1 MRGYTER
8 MEWLN
13 KFKDEDEKVTH
24 EEIMESYLC
33 EPSDGEE

>member
-13 KFKDEDEKVTH
+13 RFKDEGVEVTH
-24 EEIMESYLC
+24 EEILDSYLA
-33 EPSDGEE
+33 EEE

>member
-13 KFKDEDEKVTH
+13 RFKDEDEKVTH
-24 EEIMESYLC
+24 EEIMDSFF
-33 EPSDGEE
+33 DGDE